1 MDLMISAALIELA
14 TKGNPVNLQ
23 KKIGEEIVYN
33 LETDRGVLREDEHYV
48 PPALEING
56 TIYRMIAPGLTT
68 DNFII
73 QTSDLI
79 VRMDAGVS
87 DGDNVLRV
95 VAATPLTG
103 VSVYDSDEEGLWRTM
118 KNHFGIG
125 NRN

>member
-1 MDLMISAALIELA
+1 MDLMISAALVELA
-14 TKGNPVNLQ
+14 TKGNPVSLQ
-23 KKIGEEIVYN
+23 KKIGGEIVYN
-33 LETDRGVLREDEHYV
+33 LETDRGVLREEEHYS
-48 PPALEING
+48 PPALEVNG
-56 TIYRMIAPGLTT
+56 TIYRMVAPGLTS

-87 DGDNVLRV
+87 EGDNVLRV

-103 VSVYDSDEEGLWRTM
+103 VSKYDSNREGIWRTM
-118 KNHFGIG
+118 KNHLGIG

>member
-1 MDLMISAALIELA
+1 MDLMISAALIQLA

-23 KKIGEEIVYN
+23 KKIGGEIVYN

-79 VRMDAGVS
+79 VRMDEGVR

-95 VAATPLTG
+95 AAATPLTG
-103 VSVYDSDEEGLWRTM
+103 VIAMGSAFGGL
-118 KNHFGIG
+118 
-125 NRN
+125 

>member
-1 MDLMISAALIELA
+1 MSSWRPKVILLVYE
-14 TKGNPVNLQ
+14 
-23 KKIGEEIVYN
+23 KKIGDEIVYN
-33 LETDRGVLREDEHYV
+33 LETDRGVLREDEHYA
-48 PPALEING
+48 PPALEVNG
-56 TIYRMIAPGLTT
+56 TIYRMVAPGITT

-87 DGDNVLRV
+87 EGDSVLRV

-103 VSVYDSDEEGLWRTM
+103 VSAYDSDGEGIWRTM
-118 KNHFGIG
+118 KNHLGIG

>member
-1 MDLMISAALIELA
+1 MDLIISAALIELA

-23 KKIGEEIVYN
+23 KKIGGEIVYN
-33 LETDRGVLREDEHYV
+33 LETDRDVLREDEHYV

-87 DGDNVLRV
+87 EGDNVLRV

>member
-1 MDLMISAALIELA
+1 
-14 TKGNPVNLQ
+14 
-23 KKIGEEIVYN
+23 
-33 LETDRGVLREDEHYV
+33 
-48 PPALEING
+48 
-56 TIYRMIAPGLTT
+56 MIAPGLTT

-87 DGDNVLRV
+87 EGDSVLRV

-103 VSVYDSDEEGLWRTM
+103 VPVHDSDGEGIWRTM
-118 KNHFGIG
+118 KNHLGIG

>member
-1 MDLMISAALIELA
+1 MDLIISAALIELA

-23 KKIGEEIVYN
+23 KKIGGEIVYN

-87 DGDNVLRV
+87 EGDNVLRV